1 MNAANT
7 QRAAHADRELQSTW
21 STKGRTM
28 RRFLS
33 RRMVMAA
40 VAAIVIGV
48 GTVGVLTAGRALAA
62 GVGMAA
68 MGFGPWGGYGGG
80 PWGDAAAMMPQELR
94 DLHNLPPAE
103 RFKRFTGVQVGL
115 KDANNQPLTIAVT
128 PGTVSAAS
136 ATSLTLAAN
145 DGTTK
150 TYTLTGQTVI
160 RGRPTEGNPNNSP
173 NLSQG
178 DLVVVITHNG
188 ATEARAVFD
197 GNKEGFGPMGGPGRF
212 GGPFGPGR

>member
-1 MNAANT
+1 MT
-7 QRAAHADRELQSTW
+7 TERHQTRLYE
-21 STKGRTM
+21 KGWMM

-33 RRMVMAA
+33 WRMVIGA
-40 VAAIVIGV
+40 VAALLIGA
-48 GTVGVLTAGRALAA
+48 GTIGVLTAGPALAA
-62 GVGMAA
+62 GIGMAQMGFGPFGGHAGGPWGGMAA
-68 MGFGPWGGYGGG
+68 MV
-80 PWGDAAAMMPQELR
+80 PQELR

-103 RFKRFTGVQVGL
+103 RFKHFTGVQVSL
-115 KDANNQPLTIAVT
+115 KDVNNQPLTIAVT

-136 ATSLTLAAN
+136 ATGLTLAAN

-173 NLSQG
+173 NLAQG
-178 DLVVVITHNG
+178 DMVVVITHNG
-188 ATEARAVFD
+188 SMEARAVFD
-197 GNKEGFGPMGGPGRF
+197 GNKEGFGPMGGHGRF

>member
-1 MNAANT
+1 
-7 QRAAHADRELQSTW
+7 
-21 STKGRTM
+21 M

-33 RRMVMAA
+33 RRVVMIA
-40 VAAIVIGV
+40 VAALVLGA

-62 GVGMAA
+62 GVGMAQ
-68 MGFGPWGGYGGG
+68 MGFGPFGGHGG
-80 PWGDAAAMMPQELR
+80 PWADAHAMLPPELR

-103 RFKRFTGVQVGL
+103 RFKHFTGVQVGL
-115 KDANNQPLTIAVT
+115 KDANNQPVTIQVT
-128 PGTVSAAS
+128 PGTVTSAS

-160 RGRPTEGNPNNSP
+160 RGRPTDGNPNNSP
-173 NLSQG
+173 NLEPG
-178 DLVVVITHNG
+178 DMVVVITRN
-188 ATEARAVFD
+188 AEMAARAVFD
-197 GNKEGFGPMGGPGRF
+197 GNKDGFGQMGGPGRF